1 MSAVRRRRQ
10 VEVFSMSFL
19 DVVCCGFGAIILLF
33 VLSKQAEPTVIEGIR
48 EDLEGVVAELE
59 QTIHEIRG
67 DTTVLR
73 RELDSA
79 RAALADDRTALARLD
94 AELAATRARVA
105 DAEHTAEARAV
116 IEAALADARQE
127 LSEEMRRLLGEDHRR
142 AASDNVIAGIPVD
155 SEYVIFIIDTSGSM
169 RDNAWAL
176 VQRKLA
182 ETLDIYP
189 AVKGIQVMNDQGH
202 YMFSQYAGQWIP
214 DTPARRE
221 VILRRLRTWSATS
234 ASSPVDGITRAIRT
248 FYAPDRKISL
258 YVFGDEFAQGSLESV
273 VRTVDRINEEDADG
287 NRLVRIHG
295 VGFPTQLA
303 RPPGA
308 RNTGDDF
315 ATLMRI
321 LCERNGGSFVG
332 LNRFRP

>member
-1 MSAVRRRRQ
+1 MRGRRGRRP

-48 EDLEGVVAELE
+48 RNLEGVVAELE
-59 QTIHEIRG
+59 RTIHAIRG
-67 DTTVLR
+67 ETTSLR
-73 RELDSA
+73 RDLERA
-79 RAALADDRTALARLD
+79 RAARLEEQAALDRLD
-94 AELAATRARVA
+94 AALAAVRAEAA
-105 DAEHTAEARAV
+105 DAERSDAAKEVVER
-116 IEAALADARQE
+116 ALADARQE

-142 AASDNVIAGIPVD
+142 AESDSVIAGIPVD

-176 VQRKLA
+176 VQRKIS

-189 AVKGIQVMNDQGH
+189 TVKGIQDMNDQGR
-202 YMFSQYAGQWIP
+202 YMFTQYAGRWIP
-214 DTPARRE
+214 DSPARRE
-221 VILRRLRTWSATS
+221 VILRRLRTWTATS
-234 ASSPVDGITRAIRT
+234 ASSPVDGITKAIRT

-258 YVFGDEFAQGSLESV
+258 YVFGDEFARGSLTSV
-273 VRTVDRINEEDADG
+273 VRTVDRINEEDDAG

-295 VGFPTQLA
+295 VGFPVQLA
-303 RPPGA
+303 KPAGA
-308 RNTGDDF
+308 GNTGDSF

-321 LCERNGGSFVG
+321 LCERNEGTFVG
-332 LNRFRP
+332 LSAFR